1 MKDYIKAPLL
11 SGLVLPGLGQVVN
24 QQIIKGLVLM
34 ALITVIFLILLV
46 KVFVDLSAVMTEAV
60 GPDLVLGPDAVSR
73 IVAGMRERNLNLLYF
88 LGGLGSSIWAYSV
101 IDAFLT
107 GRRAF
112 KESEGE

>member
-34 ALITVIFLILLV
+34 GLITVIFLTLLV
-46 KVFVDLSAVMTEAV
+46 KVFVDLSAVMAEVV
-60 GPDLVLGPDAVSR
+60 GPDLGLGPDTFSR
-73 IVAGMRERNLNLLYF
+73 IVDGMRERNLNLLYF
-88 LGGLGSSIWAYSV
+88 LEGLGVSVWAYAV

>member
-34 ALITVIFLILLV
+34 GLIMVIFLILLV
-46 KVFVDLSAVMTEAV
+46 KIFIDLSAVMAEVV
-60 GPDLVLGPDAVSR
+60 GPDLGLGPESFSR
-73 IVAGMRERNLNLLYF
+73 IVEGVRERNLNLLYF
-88 LGGLGSSIWAYSV
+88 LGGLSLSVWAYSV